1 MWLSAGAVQLRE
13 RAEALAPG
21 PAPRLNPRLGDMRQI
36 QRHRVT
42 MVTGKGGVGKTTVAL
57 SLAASRS
64 GARLI
69 QFDKAS
75 GPEFADAERLVLS
88 SERAVENAA
97 TKLLGSRRLART
109 LLGRESVKD
118 LLSLSDAVRVVSL
131 MERVRE
137 LHAQGHPLVIDMP
150 ATGHAL
156 AWFRSIRVFRKL
168 TRRGSAHDFIA
179 RIEEEILHP
188 GVLDVWAVS
197 IPTPVALSETA
208 ELCEALKKEMAIE
221 ARVVINRWVKG
232 PEHAPFDGIVHRL
245 PEFPRIPYSD
255 VGRMLGAAA

>member
-1 MWLSAGAVQLRE
+1 
-13 RAEALAPG
+13 
-21 PAPRLNPRLGDMRQI
+21 
-36 QRHRVT
+36 

-57 SLAASRS
+57 SLATSRP
-64 GARLI
+64 GTRLV
-69 QFDKAS
+69 QFDQAA
-75 GPEFADAERLVLS
+75 GPDFADAERLVLRS
-88 SERAVENAA
+88 DRAVEDAA
-97 TKLLGSRRLART
+97 AKLLGSRRLART

-118 LLSLSDAVRVVSL
+118 LLGLSDAVRVVSL

-137 LHAQGHPLVIDMP
+137 LHEQGTPLVIDMP

-179 RIEEEILHP
+179 RIEDEILHP

-208 ELCEALKKEMAIE
+208 ELCDALKEEMAIE
-221 ARVVINRWVKG
+221 ARVVINRTASG
-232 PEHAPFDGIVHRL
+232 PQHAPFDGQVHRL
-245 PEFPRIPYSD
+245 PVFPHIPYGD